1 MSSAPS
7 GASAASC
14 SGRERSS
21 FLDWLMS
28 SLAESQPPSPA
39 PLRES
44 ARLLA
49 VCERWN
55 RKLHFYSGL
64 FLIVFLWLFAFTGLL
79 LNHPNWTFHE
89 SWRNRHETKFQLA
102 IVPPAAGLTSDLDQ
116 AREFIKKRAASRS
129 QKSEDRGRSKSE
141 GK

>member
-28 SLAESQPPSPA
+28 SPAESQPSSPA
-39 PLRES
+39 TLRDS

-64 FLIVFLWLFAFTGLL
+64 FLIVFLWLSLAQTAAKTTARRPLSCLGIAPVRPVLLWPSVAVKKPDPAFS
-79 LNHPNWTFHE
+79 HR
-89 SWRNRHETKFQLA
+89 S
-102 IVPPAAGLTSDLDQ
+102 
-116 AREFIKKRAASRS
+116 RAVRV
-129 QKSEDRGRSKSE
+129 
-141 GK
+141 